1 MENLQFGQEI
11 KMALKPKELETV
23 EEEAIEK
30 EKVTAQAKAEYV
42 ARTKIY
48 YRDVAL
54 RWPSSDANAES
65 PLVVEKDIGNFL
77 NDAWKIEKVEVFES
91 RQIGDPGNPEFV
103 IPMLFVLSR

>member
-1 MENLQFGQEI
+1 
-11 KMALKPKELETV
+11 MALKPKEVETV

-30 EKVTAQAKAEYV
+30 EKATAQAEAEFV

-54 RWPSSDANAES
+54 RWPCSDANAES
-65 PLVVEKDIGNFL
+65 PLVVEENIGNLL
-77 NDAWKIEKVEVFES
+77 NDAWKIEKVEVFER
-91 RQIGDPGNPEFV
+91 RQVGDPGNPEFV

>member
-1 MENLQFGQEI
+1 
-11 KMALKPKELETV
+11 MALKPKELETV

-30 EKVTAQAKAEYV
+30 EKVAAQAEAEYV

-48 YRDVAL
+48 QRDVAL
-54 RWPSSDANAES
+54 RWPCSDINAEN
-65 PLVVEKDIGNFL
+65 PVVVEEDISRLL
-77 NDAWKIEKVEVFES
+77 NDAWKIEKVEVFER

>member
-1 MENLQFGQEI
+1 
-11 KMALKPKELETV
+11 MALKPKELETV
-23 EEEAIEK
+23 EEEAVEK
-30 EKVTAQAKAEYV
+30 EKVLTQAKAEYV

-54 RWPSSDANAES
+54 QWPCSDRNAES
-65 PLVVEKDIGNFL
+65 SMVVEKNIGDLL
-77 NDAWKIEKVEVFES
+77 NDAWKIEKVEVFER